1 MTGGA
6 NTRQREAGAARPG
19 RLIAV
24 VGPSGVG
31 KDSLLAL
38 ARHALGDQLHFV
50 RRTITRPVSGDA
62 EDHVPATP
70 AEFAAREAAGGFCFS
85 WRAHGLC
92 YGLPA
97 SLRDHLA
104 AGLPAVVNGSRKV
117 LPQMAVSFPNLAI
130 VSITAD
136 SQVIA
141 ARLVARGREDADEV
155 AARLARSAPVPAV
168 APVRVIDN
176 SGALDAAAAEFVA
189 ALRAF
194 SRPASLSCD

>member
-1 MTGGA
+1 MAQTDTPEEASGA
-6 NTRQREAGAARPG
+6 TRPG

-38 ARHALGDQLHFV
+38 ARRELGAELCFV
-50 RRTITRPVSGDA
+50 QRTITRPAAGDA
-62 EDHVPATP
+62 EDHVPATD
-70 AEFAAREAAGGFCFS
+70 AEFAAREAAGGFCFC
-85 WRAHGLC
+85 WRAHDLC

-117 LPQMAVSFPNLAI
+117 LPQMAACFPGLAI

-136 SQVIA
+136 PQVIA
-141 ARLVARGREDADEV
+141 ARLVARGREDAAQV

-168 APVRVIDN
+168 APIRVVDN
-176 SGALDAAAAEFVA
+176 SGALEVAAADFVA
-189 ALRAF
+189 ALRDLAR
-194 SRPASLSCD
+194 SGRVER

>member
-1 MTGGA
+1 MGDVA
-6 NTRQREAGAARPG
+6 RENGAAKASPQG

-38 ARHALGDQLHFV
+38 ARRELDGELHFV
-50 RRTITRPVSGDA
+50 RRTITRPPAADA
-62 EDHVPATP
+62 EDHLA
-70 AEFAAREAAGGFCFS
+70 ASDADFAACEAAGGFCFS
-85 WRAHGLC
+85 WRAHGLS

-97 SLRDHLA
+97 ALDDHLA
-104 AGLPAVVNGSRKV
+104 AGRPAVVNGSRKV
-117 LPQMAVSFPNLAI
+117 LPQMAARFPGLAI
-130 VSITAD
+130 VSVTAD
-136 SQVIA
+136 PQVIA
-141 ARLVARGREDADEV
+141 ARLLARGREDADEV

-176 SGALDAAAAEFVA
+176 SGALETAAAEFIA

-194 SRPASLSCD
+194 AGQASAPA